1 MSQEN
6 VKTARQ
12 KLSVRE
18 RSGRTL
24 EQRLAV
30 RLPWFVEL
38 WSRLIARLSP
48 TSRLRQALLLRAVQS
63 GLEAYNRGDI
73 EVLILAFHPDVE
85 FQAPPDHG
93 QEGTLGL
100 QPSYRG
106 HDGYREFDADW
117 RSAWHALRIEPQEL
131 IDLGDRFL
139 IIAQMTGR
147 GEGSGVSL
155 SQNVAVLNT
164 FNDAG
169 KVIREQR
176 YFDHAEA
183 LEAVGLSEQDAHAD
197 S

>member
-6 VKTARQ
+6 VEVARQ
-12 KLSVRE
+12 KLSLRE
-18 RSGRTL
+18 RSRRTL

-38 WSRLIARLSP
+38 WSRLMARLSP

-73 EVLILAFHPDVE
+73 EVVVLAFDPDVE

-106 HDGYREFDADW
+106 HDGYRKFDADW
-117 RSAWHALRIEPQEL
+117 RSAWHVLRMEPREL

-147 GEGSGVSL
+147 GEGSGVFL

-164 FNDAG
+164 LNDAG

-176 YFDHAEA
+176 YFDHSEA
-183 LEAVGLSEQDAHAD
+183 LEAAGLSE
-197 S
+197 